1 MLTLTSLLNVLKND
15 QEALQVANKAIGICE
30 VLIADPQRALNINQT
45 KSLMSE
51 FLKLAYT
58 T

>member
-45 KSLMSE
+45 KSLMCE